1 MPTDPELLG
10 FGNTW
15 FARAFPAARAFR
27 LPSGA
32 EIRVLPPAFFLATK
46 MEAFH
51 HRGAGDFLLSRD
63 VEDLIVVLDGRSEIV
78 REVQTADTEL
88 RVFIA
93 ERLADWLRNPEFRD
107 ALPGLLPPDAASQ
120 ARITTIIERIE
131 TIAHCDVL

>member
-1 MPTDPELLG
+1 
-10 FGNTW
+10 
-15 FARAFPAARAFR
+15 
-27 LPSGA
+27 
-32 EIRVLPPAFFLATK
+32 
-46 MEAFH
+46 
-51 HRGAGDFLLSRD
+51 
-63 VEDLIVVLDGRSEIV
+63 LIVVLDGRSEIV

-131 TIAHCDVL
+131 TIAHCGVL